1 MSESDYFQPALFSF
15 EPTPKPIAP
24 LEHSRQESAPTTPIA
39 PLDRSSLETVLT
51 MLALAETADE
61 LDILEKLTDTQ
72 QAQVLDALAD
82 DMKRK
87 LCQLH
92 PALAER
98 FPLLVTKNSPHQ
110 PAKTI
115 PEAIAPDISKLT
127 EPNLAIG
134 DRVVLK
140 AKPHLTTAE
149 LLAIFEVVA
158 VQEEWV
164 KVRAD
169 RVGTRRY
176 VVEWVLLYEKRG
188 V

>member
-1 MSESDYFQPALFSF
+1 MSESDYFQPVLFSF
-15 EPTPKPIAP
+15 EPTPA
-24 LEHSRQESAPTTPIA
+24 SIA

-51 MLALAETADE
+51 MLALAETAEE
-61 LDILEKLTDTQ
+61 LDILEMLTDTQ
-72 QAQVLDALAD
+72 QVQVLDALAD

-92 PALAER
+92 PVLSER
-98 FPLLVTKNSPHQ
+98 FPLLISENSFHQ
-110 PAKTI
+110 ASKVI
-115 PEAIAPDISKLT
+115 SEAISPDESPLV
-127 EPNLAIG
+127 EPPLAIG

-169 RVGTRRY
+169 RLGTRRY
-176 VVEWVLLYEKRG
+176 LAEWVVFYGRG
-188 V
+188 EGVKG

>member
-1 MSESDYFQPALFSF
+1 
-15 EPTPKPIAP
+15 
-24 LEHSRQESAPTTPIA
+24 
-39 PLDRSSLETVLT
+39 VLT

-61 LDILEKLTDTQ
+61 LDILELLTDTQ
-72 QAQVLDALAD
+72 QMQVLDALAD
-82 DMKRK
+82 DLKRK

-98 FPLLVTKNSPHQ
+98 FLLLVTENSSHQ

-115 PEAIAPDISKLT
+115 PEAIAPDISPLAK
-127 EPNLAIG
+127 PNLAIG

-169 RVGTRRY
+169 RLGTRRY
-176 VVEWVLLYEKRG
+176 AAEWLVFYGREG
-188 V
+188 VKGEG